1 MYRCLPHKTS
11 VLLKILKFM
20 PDKTLSKTYSSTD
33 VECNNCG
40 YIDQGVYCSNCGGHL
55 KKQRISMSHL
65 LSSIVDFFSNFE
77 DKYVHTFVSLT
88 TRPINFI
95 SHYLN
100 GVRDKYYIPFKYF
113 FLNLSINFF
122 IYTYFNIS
130 TINENGF
137 ETEASQLLQ
146 LKSEAVFDA
155 IINNYGSFFS
165 LLIIPLYVLVT
176 SVLFRKSTHNMAERA
191 TAITFLFGHL
201 MILQAVLN
209 LISAVFNPFYE
220 IQKYLVMGGEIAI
233 IFMLSL
239 RFFKASIMDSIL
251 KSIIIAVFV
260 FMSMQYILVGT
271 QTILQLYY
279 GE

>member
-1 MYRCLPHKTS
+1 MSEKT
-11 VLLKILKFM
+11 ILHNI
-20 PDKTLSKTYSSTD
+20 SSYD

-40 YIDQGVYCSNCGGHL
+40 YMDHGVYCSNCGGHL
-55 KKQRISMSHL
+55 KKQRISIANL

-95 SHYLN
+95 FHYLN

-130 TINENGF
+130 TINESAL
-137 ETEASQLLQ
+137 ETEASQLVQ
-146 LKSEAVFDA
+146 LKSEAAFDT
-155 IINNYGSFFS
+155 IINNYSSFFS
-165 LLIIPLYVLVT
+165 LTIIPLYVLAT
-176 SVLFRKSTHNMAERA
+176 SLLFRKSTHNMAERA

-201 MILQAVLN
+201 MILQAGLN
-209 LISAVFNPFYE
+209 LISAMFNPFYE
-220 IQKYLVMGGEIAI
+220 IQKYLVMGGEMYI
-233 IFMLSL
+233 IFILSF
-239 RFFKASIMDSIL
+239 RFFKASVIDSIW
-251 KSIIIAVFV
+251 KSIIIAAFI
-260 FMSMQYILVGT
+260 FMSMQYILMGT
-271 QTILQLYY
+271 QTIIQLYY

>member
-95 SHYLN
+95 SHYLH

-130 TINENGF
+130 TINEDGF

-165 LLIIPLYVLVT
+165 LLIIPLYVLAT

-220 IQKYLVMGGEIAI
+220 LQKYLVMGGEIAI

-239 RFFKASIMDSIL
+239 RFFKASIMDSIW